1 MSCSVSAHLG
11 LKMGAVMAKR
21 KMHWA
26 LFSETS
32 ICGET
37 NRPQFARDQGAV
49 TCGRCRRLLGLV
61 PEELRN
67 LIDPELIARLVI
79 PLPKGKALD
88 SLIGRAFKDTEG
100 QLANLLKLAND
111 VVSEFDTALEN
122 GENTRVYARD
132 LADVLRKFINLLEGE
147 KP

>member
-1 MSCSVSAHLG
+1 
-11 LKMGAVMAKR
+11 
-21 KMHWA
+21 
-26 LFSETS
+26 
-32 ICGET
+32 
-37 NRPQFARDQGAV
+37 
-49 TCGRCRRLLGLV
+49 V